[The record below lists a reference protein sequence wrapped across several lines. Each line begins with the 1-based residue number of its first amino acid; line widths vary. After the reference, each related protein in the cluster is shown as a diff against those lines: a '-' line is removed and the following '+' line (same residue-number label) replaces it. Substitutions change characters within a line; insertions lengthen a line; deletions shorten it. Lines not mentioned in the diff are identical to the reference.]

1 MTKHDVDFYVA
12 RSGESPQTNIQTRVT
27 DVTPTSPAQCRVILP
42 VDWAD
47 RIEQAPHAALPGLI
61 GELEQAK
68 ARAWAR
74 LAQPSSLSAPPTE
87 DHTAD
92 GLANHLKLTKGTVY
106 RLYRAGVWPNAYKVG
121 RTKGVRIPRADVEAW
136 RAAKV
141 ERPRFELIRAGRR
154 R

>member
-1 MTKHDVDFYVA
+1 LLKPGTLLL
-12 RSGESPQTNIQTRVT
+12 PT
-27 DVTPTSPAQCRVILP
+27 DWP
-42 VDWAD
+42 D

-74 LAQPSSLSAPPTE
+74 LAQPASLSASPTE
-87 DHTAD
+87 DYTAE
-92 GLANHLKLTKGTVY
+92 GLATHLKLTKGTVY

-121 RTKGVRIPRADVEAW
+121 RTKGLRIPRADVEAW

-141 ERPRFELIRAGRR
+141 ERPRFELIRAKKRH
-154 R
+154 